1 MKERLRQFMMGR
13 YGMDHYG
20 RFLYIASIVCLILG
34 MFLSPLLT
42 LLAFALLIYQYFR
55 MFSRNFYKRGQENNA
70 YLAIR
75 HRITGWFRT
84 KKQQVAQRKTHRFYK
99 CPSCKQTLRVPK
111 GKGKI
116 SITCSKCHTQF
127 VRKS

>member
-1 MKERLRQFMMGR
+1 MKERLQQFMMGR
-13 YGMDHYG
+13 YGMDPYG

-34 MFLSPLLT
+34 MFLTPLLT

-55 MFSRNFYKRGQENNA
+55 MFSRNIYKRSRENSA
-70 YLAIR
+70 YFAIR
-75 HRITGWFRT
+75 TRITGWFST

-99 CPSCKQTLRVPK
+99 CPSCRQALRVPK
-111 GKGKI
+111 GKGNI